1 MYKLKKEDLTK
12 FKDKVLTTV
21 NKVGKRNLAIIA
33 SVVLIGFAIYLNFI
47 LFYEAP
53 IAQDD
58 GGTSAFESSDS
69 GNNNFTSLDG
79 DGSGSSTES
88 SFAAALISRSR
99 ARDEAIEV
107 LQLVV
112 DNPESSEDAV
122 AVAVDEIKKIAS
134 DIEVE
139 SNIETLVKSKG
150 FDECIAVI
158 NGKACSVIVTSA
170 GLLPNELAQ
179 IQEIVYEQCGV
190 LPANLKIIEKQA

>member
-1 MYKLKKEDLTK
+1 MYKLKKEEISK
-12 FKDKVLTTV
+12 IKDKVLTSV
-21 NKVGKRNLAIIA
+21 NKLGKRNLAIVA
-33 SVVLIGFAIYLNFI
+33 SVVLIGFAIYLNFV

-53 IAQDD
+53 SITD
-58 GGTSAFESSDS
+58 GASAFESSDIAGS
-69 GNNNFTSLDG
+69 SDG
-79 DGSGSSTES
+79 TASVDGSGSAADSY
-88 SFAAALISRSR
+88 FAAALISRSR

-139 SNIETLVKSKG
+139 ANIETLVKSKG

-190 LPANLKIIEKQA
+190 LPSNLKIIEKQA